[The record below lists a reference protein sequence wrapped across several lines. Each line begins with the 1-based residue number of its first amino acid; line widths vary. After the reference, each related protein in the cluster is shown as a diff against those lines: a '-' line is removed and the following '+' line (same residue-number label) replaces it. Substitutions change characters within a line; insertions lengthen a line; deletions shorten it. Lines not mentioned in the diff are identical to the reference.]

1 MANVFMLEKES
12 PLLEIPD
19 INSYNL
25 YFGWY
30 VGEMIQT
37 DEFFDEY
44 HSAYPDR
51 CIGFSE
57 YGRTQIL
64 HIILPSL
71 TGGLYRGISVP
82 VS

>member
-51 CIGFSE
+51 CIGFFRIRG
-57 YGRTQIL
+57 GRK
-64 HIILPSL
+64 SC
-71 TGGLYRGISVP
+71 ISFFP
-82 VS
+82 A

>member
-1 MANVFMLEKES
+1 MANVFYAGKGK
-12 PLLEIPD
+12 PIAEIPD

-51 CIGFSE
+51 CIDFQNT
-57 YGRTQIL
+57 GRTQIL
-64 HIILPSL
+64 HINLPSL